1 MKKSRPP
8 LVLATSPMGLVGWL
22 VGWLGGC
29 TEGCWDW
36 NVMPSI
42 EIDCDTTVGG
52 KNVVACQ
59 PVLPVT
65 LSV

>member
-1 MKKSRPP
+1 
-8 LVLATSPMGLVGWL
+8 MGLVGWL